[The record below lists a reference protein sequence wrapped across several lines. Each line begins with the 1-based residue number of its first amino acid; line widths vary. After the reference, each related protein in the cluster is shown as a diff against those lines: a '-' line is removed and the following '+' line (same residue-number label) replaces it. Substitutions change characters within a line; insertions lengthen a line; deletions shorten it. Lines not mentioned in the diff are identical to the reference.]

1 MEWIKLHTRG
11 CLRGSIRFDMNS
23 AQRGVWYDLLL
34 LAGESRTRGKIQASE
49 GLAYPLPYIAGLLRV
64 PEKLLSETLAICGSE
79 GRIQMDETGITIVNW
94 SEYQSDYQRKKKP
107 GRPEV

>member
-34 LAGESRTRGKIQASE
+34 LAGESRTRGKIQASPNQ
-49 GLAYPLPYIAGLLRV
+49 GYPLAYIANILNI
-64 PEKLLSETLAICGSE
+64 PERLLSATLAVCKKD
-79 GRIQMDETGITIVNW
+79 GRIEVDSSGITITNW
-94 SEYQSDYQRKKKP
+94 DKYQRQKSK
-107 GRPEV
+107 E